1 MTPKAFTAAA
11 SALPAATI
19 DIKWGD
25 HQTFCVGG
33 KMFAMGGGVEEAPR
47 YNLKASDIAFEALVE
62 QGLAIPAPYMQRAKW
77 LQFTH
82 DALPNE
88 EFADLLKQAHAI
100 VSAKLTKK
108 ARREL
113 GLPEPEKT

>member
-11 SALPAATI
+11 AALPAATI
-19 DIKWGD
+19 NIKWGD

-33 KMFAMGGGVEEAPR
+33 EMFAMGGGSEEPAR
-47 YNLKASDIAFEALVE
+47 YNLKASDIGFEALVE

-77 LQFTH
+77 LQFAS
-82 DALPNE
+82 DALPDE
-88 EFADLLKQAHAI
+88 EFEALLKQAHAI
-100 VSAKLTKK
+100 VAAKLTKK

-113 GLPEPEKT
+113 GLDPAP